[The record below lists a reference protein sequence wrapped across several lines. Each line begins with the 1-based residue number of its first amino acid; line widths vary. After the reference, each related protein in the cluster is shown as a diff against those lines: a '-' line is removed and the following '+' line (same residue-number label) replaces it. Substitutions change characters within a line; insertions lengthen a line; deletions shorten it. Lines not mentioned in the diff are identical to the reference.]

1 MGGRGVKD
9 KRRRP
14 FLPPAS
20 FGRAGRKRERIPK
33 HAKIPTSPERF
44 TAREIRKRD
53 EAPWK
58 FAYGRNPMPQRFRV
72 ATSGWALGNGP
83 PHLPPPPTPTHTHA
97 NTHTI
102 GREKFR
108 VRTCIMTWGFRKRVV
123 SQGPRVVIWA
133 RFLAHSLRRGDVFP
147 KRGFRL
153 KNVQVA
159 MLRMGDYFIW
169 SWRCS
174 AIAPRGDLFRRS
186 IKYSFRLPTDLLES
200 GAKLMRGYSRINDWH
215 CPKEWRNLREAYFR
229 EVGTFMDLRRG
240 WDS

>member
-1 MGGRGVKD
+1 MASRQWAAGGLKINAV
-9 KRRRP
+9 
-14 FLPPAS
+14 
-20 FGRAGRKRERIPK
+20 GR
-33 HAKIPTSPERF
+33 F
-44 TAREIRKRD
+44 
-53 EAPWK
+53 
-58 FAYGRNPMPQRFRV
+58 YPQRASAAQV
-72 ATSGWALGNGP
+72 ASASEFQNTRKYRHRPNDLPLAKSASAKKPRGNSPTGETRCRNAFASRHRDGRSKTGP
-83 PHLPPPPTPTHTHA
+83 KHTHA